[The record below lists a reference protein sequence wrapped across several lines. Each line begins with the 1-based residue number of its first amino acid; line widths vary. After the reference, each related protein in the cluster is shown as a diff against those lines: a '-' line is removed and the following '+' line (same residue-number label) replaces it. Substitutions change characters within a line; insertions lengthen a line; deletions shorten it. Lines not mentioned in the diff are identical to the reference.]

1 MSLQDCPPLPSASSG
16 SSRRVPAGLSSSPL
30 RVLGVLPPCACR
42 TVHLPCTSSGSS
54 RRVPAGLS
62 TSHARP
68 RGPPAVCL
76 QDCPPPM
83 HVLGVLPPCACRTV
97 LLSPARPR
105 GPPSVCRRTVLP
117 PCACRTVLLPCT
129 PSGSSRRVPAGVST
143 SHARPRGPP
152 AVCLQDCPPL
162 PSASLGSS
170 LRVPQDCPPAVC
182 LQDCPPLPCA
192 SSGSSRRVPAGLSTS
207 HARPRGPPAVCLQ
220 DCPPLPC
227 ASSGSSRRVPA
238 GLSTSHARPRGPP
251 AMSLQDCPPLP
262 CASSGS
268 PRRPLCRR
276 TGGHPQAAA
285 PLPTPRALLHPYP
298 SRNMGLCTVLPL
310 LGRSEGI
317 RLKHPG
323 TSVPGSQHRRGIVPG
338 HLVTAPRG
346 WEFALHKLNAVVND
360 FWAEISE
367 SVDKIEVLYEDEG
380 FRSRQFAALVASKVF
395 YHLGAFEESLNYALG
410 AGDLFNV
417 NDNSEY
423 VETII
428 AKCIDHYTKQC
439 VENADLPEGEKKPI
453 DQRLEGIVNKMFQ
466 RCLDDHKYKQ
476 AVGIALETRRLDI
489 FEKTI
494 LESNDVPGMLAYS
507 LKLCMSLMQ
516 NKQFRNKVLRV
527 LVKIYMNLEKPDFI
541 NVCQCLIFL
550 DDPQAVSDILEKLV
564 KEDNLL
570 MAYQICFDLYES
582 ASQQFLSSVIQ
593 NLRTVGTPIASVPGS
608 TNTGTVPGSEK
619 DSESMETEDKTGSAV
634 VGKTPEASPEPKD
647 QTLKMI
653 KILSGE
659 MAIELHLQFLIRNNN
674 TDLMIL
680 KNTKDAVRNS
690 VCHTA
695 TVIANSFMHCGTTS
709 DQFLR
714 DNLEWLARATNWAKF
729 TATASLGVIHKGHEK
744 EALQLMATYL
754 PKDTSP
760 GSAYQEGGG
769 LYALGL
775 IHANH
780 GGDIIDY
787 LLNQL
792 KNASNDIVRHGGS
805 LGLGLAAMGT
815 ARQDVYDLLKT
826 NLYQDDA
833 VTGEAAGLALGLV
846 MLGSKNA
853 QAIEDMVGYAQE
865 TQHEKILRGLAVGI
879 ALVMY
884 GRMEEADAL
893 IESLC
898 RDKDPILRRS
908 GMYTVAMAYCGSGN
922 NKAIRRLLHV
932 AVSDVNDDVRR
943 AAVESLG
950 FILFRTPEQCPS
962 VVSLLSESYN
972 PHVRY
977 GAAMALGIC
986 CAGTGNKEAINLL
999 EPMTNDPVNYVR
1011 QGALIASAL
1020 IMIQQTEITCPKVN
1034 QFRQLYSKVINDKH
1048 DDVMAKFG
1056 AILAQGI
1063 LDAGGHNVT
1072 ISLQSRTGHTH
1083 MPSVVGVLV
1092 FTQFW
1097 FWFPLSH
1104 FLSLAYTPTCVIGLN
1119 KDLKMPKVQYKSN
1132 CKPSTFAYPA
1142 PLEVP
1147 KEKEKEKVST
1157 AVLSITA
1164 KAKKK
1169 EKEKEKKEE
1178 EKMEVDEAEKKEEKE
1193 KKKEPEPNFQL
1204 LDNPA
1209 RAMPAQLKVLTMTE
1223 TCRYQPFKPL
1233 SIGGIIILKDT
1244 SEDIEELVEPVAAHG
1259 PKIEEEEQE
1268 PEPPEPFEYIDD

>member
-1 MSLQDCPPLPSASSG
+1 MITSAAGIISLLDEEE
-16 SSRRVPAGLSSSPL
+16 
-30 RVLGVLPPCACR
+30 
-42 TVHLPCTSSGSS
+42 
-54 RRVPAGLS
+54 
-62 TSHARP
+62 
-68 RGPPAVCL
+68 
-76 QDCPPPM
+76 
-83 HVLGVLPPCACRTV
+83 
-97 LLSPARPR
+97 
-105 GPPSVCRRTVLP
+105 
-117 PCACRTVLLPCT
+117 
-129 PSGSSRRVPAGVST
+129 
-143 SHARPRGPP
+143 
-152 AVCLQDCPPL
+152 
-162 PSASLGSS
+162 
-170 LRVPQDCPPAVC
+170 PQ
-182 LQDCPPLPCA
+182 
-192 SSGSSRRVPAGLSTS
+192 
-207 HARPRGPPAVCLQ
+207 
-220 DCPPLPC
+220 
-227 ASSGSSRRVPA
+227 
-238 GLSTSHARPRGPP
+238 
-251 AMSLQDCPPLP
+251 
-262 CASSGS
+262 
-268 PRRPLCRR
+268 
-276 TGGHPQAAA
+276 
-285 PLPTPRALLHPYP
+285 
-298 SRNMGLCTVLPL
+298 
-310 LGRSEGI
+310 
-317 RLKHPG
+317 LK
-323 TSVPGSQHRRGIVPG
+323 
-338 HLVTAPRG
+338 
-346 WEFALHKLNAVVND
+346 EFALHKLNAVVND

-476 AVGIALETRRLDI
+476 AIGIALETRRLDV
-489 FEKTI
+489 FEKTV

-608 TNTGTVPGSEK
+608 TNTGTVPGAEKESET
-619 DSESMETEDKTGSAV
+619 METEEKTGSAL

-932 AVSDVNDDVRR
+932 AVKFRSLGSLFLDPHPSLRDSQQVDITQSLAPYYVAQAGPDVNMPSN
-943 AAVESLG
+943 A
-950 FILFRTPEQCPS
+950 FILLFLLRTPEQCPS

-986 CAGTGNKEAINLL
+986 CAGTGHKEAINLL

-1209 RAMPAQLKVLTMTE
+1209 RVMPAQLKVLTMPE

>member
-1 MSLQDCPPLPSASSG
+1 VIQ
-16 SSRRVPAGLSSSPL
+16 
-30 RVLGVLPPCACR
+30 
-42 TVHLPCTSSGSS
+42 
-54 RRVPAGLS
+54 
-62 TSHARP
+62 
-68 RGPPAVCL
+68 
-76 QDCPPPM
+76 
-83 HVLGVLPPCACRTV
+83 
-97 LLSPARPR
+97 
-105 GPPSVCRRTVLP
+105 
-117 PCACRTVLLPCT
+117 
-129 PSGSSRRVPAGVST
+129 
-143 SHARPRGPP
+143 
-152 AVCLQDCPPL
+152 
-162 PSASLGSS
+162 
-170 LRVPQDCPPAVC
+170 
-182 LQDCPPLPCA
+182 
-192 SSGSSRRVPAGLSTS
+192 
-207 HARPRGPPAVCLQ
+207 
-220 DCPPLPC
+220 
-227 ASSGSSRRVPA
+227 
-238 GLSTSHARPRGPP
+238 
-251 AMSLQDCPPLP
+251 
-262 CASSGS
+262 
-268 PRRPLCRR
+268 
-276 TGGHPQAAA
+276 
-285 PLPTPRALLHPYP
+285 
-298 SRNMGLCTVLPL
+298 
-310 LGRSEGI
+310 
-317 RLKHPG
+317 
-323 TSVPGSQHRRGIVPG
+323 
-338 HLVTAPRG
+338 
-346 WEFALHKLNAVVND
+346 ND
-360 FWAEISE
+360 FHFIFQ
-367 SVDKIEVLYEDEG
+367 IIYEVLYEDES
-380 FRSRQFAALVASKVF
+380 FRSRAFAALVASKVF

-417 NDNSEY
+417 NDDSEY

-428 AKCIDHYTKQC
+428 AKCIDHYTKLR
-439 VENADLPEGEKKPI
+439 VENAELPEDEEKKSI
-453 DQRLEGIVNKMFQ
+453 DPRLEGIVNKMFQ
-466 RCLDDHKYKQ
+466 RCLGDHMYKQ
-476 AVGIALETRRLDI
+476 AIGIALETRRLDI

-494 LESNDVPGMLAYS
+494 LESKDIGGLLAYS
-507 LKLCMSLMQ
+507 LKICMSLMQ
-516 NKQFRNKVLRV
+516 NKKFRNDVLRV
-527 LVKIYMNLEKPDFI
+527 LVKLYMNLEKPDFI

-564 KEDNLL
+564 KDDNLL

-593 NLRTVGTPIASVPGS
+593 NLRTVGTPIPAVPGS
-608 TNTGTVPGSEK
+608 TNTGTVPTQEK
-619 DSESMETEDKTGSAV
+619 DSDVMETEDKAGSSPA
-634 VGKTPEASPEPKD
+634 GKTADVKSEPKD
-647 QTLKMI
+647 QNSKMI

-674 TDLMIL
+674 ADLMIL

-695 TVIANSFMHCGTTS
+695 TVIANSFMHTGTTS

-714 DNLEWLARATNWAKF
+714 ENLEWLARATNWAKF

-787 LLNQL
+787 LLSQL
-792 KNASNDIVRHGGS
+792 KNASNDIVRHGGA
-805 LGLGLAAMGT
+805 LGLGLAALGT
-815 ARQDVYDLLKT
+815 ARQDVYDLLKS

-846 MLGSKNA
+846 MLGSKSA

-879 ALVMY
+879 AMVMY

-943 AAVESLG
+943 AAVESIGL
-950 FILFRTPEQCPS
+950 ILFRTPEQCPS

-972 PHVRY
+972 PHVRC

-1020 IMIQQTEITCPKVN
+1020 IMIQQTEVTCPKVN

-1063 LDAGGHNVT
+1063 LDAGGRNVT

-1083 MPSVVGVLV
+1083 MPSVVGLLV

-1104 FLSLAYTPTCVIGLN
+1104 FLSLAFTPTAIIGLN
-1119 KDLKMPKVQYKSN
+1119 KDLKFSLHRCRRCSIDPTAN
-1132 CKPSTFAYPA
+1132 PP
-1142 PLEVP
+1142 PLP
-1147 KEKEKEKVST
+1147 TLHLWKCQRRRKKRRS
-1157 AVLSITA
+1157 VLT
-1164 KAKKK
+1164 
-1169 EKEKEKKEE
+1169 
-1178 EKMEVDEAEKKEEKE
+1178 
-1193 KKKEPEPNFQL
+1193 L
-1204 LDNPA
+1204 LDTRN
-1209 RAMPAQLKVLTMTE
+1209 Q
-1223 TCRYQPFKPL
+1223 C
-1233 SIGGIIILKDT
+1233 S
-1244 SEDIEELVEPVAAHG
+1244 
-1259 PKIEEEEQE
+1259 
-1268 PEPPEPFEYIDD
+1268 

>member
-1 MSLQDCPPLPSASSG
+1 MELQTIFL
-16 SSRRVPAGLSSSPL
+16 
-30 RVLGVLPPCACR
+30 
-42 TVHLPCTSSGSS
+42 
-54 RRVPAGLS
+54 
-62 TSHARP
+62 
-68 RGPPAVCL
+68 
-76 QDCPPPM
+76 
-83 HVLGVLPPCACRTV
+83 
-97 LLSPARPR
+97 
-105 GPPSVCRRTVLP
+105 
-117 PCACRTVLLPCT
+117 
-129 PSGSSRRVPAGVST
+129 
-143 SHARPRGPP
+143 
-152 AVCLQDCPPL
+152 
-162 PSASLGSS
+162 
-170 LRVPQDCPPAVC
+170 
-182 LQDCPPLPCA
+182 
-192 SSGSSRRVPAGLSTS
+192 
-207 HARPRGPPAVCLQ
+207 
-220 DCPPLPC
+220 
-227 ASSGSSRRVPA
+227 
-238 GLSTSHARPRGPP
+238 
-251 AMSLQDCPPLP
+251 
-262 CASSGS
+262 
-268 PRRPLCRR
+268 
-276 TGGHPQAAA
+276 
-285 PLPTPRALLHPYP
+285 RALLKKLAEMLGDLGHFQRLEELSP
-298 SRNMGLCTVLPL
+298 VLGAGIISL
-310 LGRSEGI
+310 LDEEEPQ
-317 RLKHPG
+317 LK
-323 TSVPGSQHRRGIVPG
+323 
-338 HLVTAPRG
+338 
-346 WEFALHKLNAVVND
+346 EFALHKLNAVVND

-439 VENADLPEGEKKPI
+439 VENADLPEGERKPI

-476 AVGIALETRRLDI
+476 AIGIALETRRLDI

-494 LESNDVPGMLAYS
+494 LESNDVSGMLAYS

-593 NLRTVGTPIASVPGS
+593 NLRTVGTPIPSVPGS

-619 DSESMETEDKTGSAV
+619 DSESMETEEKTGSV
-634 VGKTPEASPEPKD
+634 LVGKTPEASPEPKD

-680 KNTKDAVRNS
+680 KST
-690 VCHTA
+690 
-695 TVIANSFMHCGTTS
+695 
-709 DQFLR
+709 
-714 DNLEWLARATNWAKF
+714 
-729 TATASLGVIHKGHEK
+729 KGHEK

-1020 IMIQQTEITCPKVN
+1020 IMIQQTEITCPKVS

-1209 RAMPAQLKVLTMTE
+1209 RVMPAQLKVLTMPE

-1233 SIGGIIILKDT
+1233 SIGGVIILKDT

>member
-1 MSLQDCPPLPSASSG
+1 MMITSAAGIISLLDE
-16 SSRRVPAGLSSSPL
+16 
-30 RVLGVLPPCACR
+30 
-42 TVHLPCTSSGSS
+42 
-54 RRVPAGLS
+54 
-62 TSHARP
+62 
-68 RGPPAVCL
+68 
-76 QDCPPPM
+76 DE
-83 HVLGVLPPCACRTV
+83 
-97 LLSPARPR
+97 
-105 GPPSVCRRTVLP
+105 
-117 PCACRTVLLPCT
+117 
-129 PSGSSRRVPAGVST
+129 
-143 SHARPRGPP
+143 
-152 AVCLQDCPPL
+152 
-162 PSASLGSS
+162 
-170 LRVPQDCPPAVC
+170 PQ
-182 LQDCPPLPCA
+182 
-192 SSGSSRRVPAGLSTS
+192 
-207 HARPRGPPAVCLQ
+207 
-220 DCPPLPC
+220 
-227 ASSGSSRRVPA
+227 
-238 GLSTSHARPRGPP
+238 
-251 AMSLQDCPPLP
+251 
-262 CASSGS
+262 
-268 PRRPLCRR
+268 
-276 TGGHPQAAA
+276 
-285 PLPTPRALLHPYP
+285 
-298 SRNMGLCTVLPL
+298 
-310 LGRSEGI
+310 
-317 RLKHPG
+317 LK
-323 TSVPGSQHRRGIVPG
+323 
-338 HLVTAPRG
+338 
-346 WEFALHKLNAVVND
+346 EFALHKLNSIVND

-367 SVDKIEVLYEDEG
+367 SVDKIEVLYEDET
-380 FRSRQFAALVASKVF
+380 FCSREFAALVASKVF

-417 NDNSEY
+417 NDDSEY

-428 AKCIDHYTKQC
+428 AKCIDHYTKLR
-439 VENADLPEGEKKPI
+439 VENAELPEDEEKKSI
-453 DQRLEGIVNKMFQ
+453 DPRLEGIVNKMFQ
-466 RCLDDHKYKQ
+466 RCLGDHKYKQ
-476 AVGIALETRRLDI
+476 AIGIALETRRLDI

-494 LESNDVPGMLAYS
+494 LESNDISGLLAYS
-507 LKLCMSLMQ
+507 LKICMSLMQ
-516 NKQFRNKVLRV
+516 NKKFRNEVLRV
-527 LVKIYMNLEKPDFI
+527 LVKLYMNLDMPDFI

-593 NLRTVGTPIASVPGS
+593 NLRTVGTPIPAVPGS
-608 TNTGTVPGSEK
+608 TNTGTVPTQEK
-619 DSESMETEDKTGSAV
+619 DGDAMETDEKPGSSPA
-634 VGKTPEASPEPKD
+634 GKTTDQKEEPKD
-647 QTLKMI
+647 QNSKMI

-695 TVIANSFMHCGTTS
+695 TVIANSFMHTGTTS

-714 DNLEWLARATNWAKF
+714 ENLEWLARATNWAKF

-787 LLNQL
+787 LLSQL
-792 KNASNDIVRHGGS
+792 KNASNDIVRHGGA
-805 LGLGLAAMGT
+805 LGLGLAALGT
-815 ARQDVYDLLKT
+815 ARQDVYDLLKS

-833 VTGEAAGLALGLV
+833 VTGEASGLALGLV
-846 MLGSKNA
+846 MLGSKSA

-879 ALVMY
+879 AMVMY

-943 AAVESLG
+943 AAVESIG
-950 FILFRTPEQCPS
+950 FIMFRTPEQCPS

-972 PHVRY
+972 PHVRC

-1011 QGALIASAL
+1011 QGALISSAL
-1020 IMIQQTEITCPKVN
+1020 IMIQQTEVTCPKVN

-1063 LDAGGHNVT
+1063 LDAGGRNVS

-1083 MPSVVGVLV
+1083 MPSVVGLLV

-1104 FLSLAYTPTCVIGLN
+1104 FLSLAFTPTAIIGLN
-1119 KDLKMPKVQYKSN
+1119 KDLKMPKVQYRSN
-1132 CKPSTFAYPA
+1132 CKPSTFAYPP

-1169 EKEKEKKEE
+1169 EKEKKEKEE
-1178 EKMEVDEAEKKEEKE
+1178 EKMEVETQAEAEKEKKEEEKEKEKEKE
-1193 KKKEPEPNFQL
+1193 KKKEPEPNFQML
-1204 LDNPA
+1204 ENPA
-1209 RAMPAQLKVLTMTE
+1209 RVMSAQLKVLTMPE

-1233 SIGGIIILKDT
+1233 HTGGIIIMRDT
-1244 SEDIEELVEPVAAHG
+1244 SEEEEDLVEPVSAHG

-1268 PEPPEPFEYIDD
+1268 PEAPEPFEYIDE

>member
-1 MSLQDCPPLPSASSG
+1 TFCSSAGIISLLDEEE
-16 SSRRVPAGLSSSPL
+16 
-30 RVLGVLPPCACR
+30 
-42 TVHLPCTSSGSS
+42 
-54 RRVPAGLS
+54 
-62 TSHARP
+62 
-68 RGPPAVCL
+68 
-76 QDCPPPM
+76 
-83 HVLGVLPPCACRTV
+83 
-97 LLSPARPR
+97 
-105 GPPSVCRRTVLP
+105 
-117 PCACRTVLLPCT
+117 
-129 PSGSSRRVPAGVST
+129 
-143 SHARPRGPP
+143 
-152 AVCLQDCPPL
+152 
-162 PSASLGSS
+162 
-170 LRVPQDCPPAVC
+170 PQ
-182 LQDCPPLPCA
+182 
-192 SSGSSRRVPAGLSTS
+192 
-207 HARPRGPPAVCLQ
+207 
-220 DCPPLPC
+220 
-227 ASSGSSRRVPA
+227 
-238 GLSTSHARPRGPP
+238 
-251 AMSLQDCPPLP
+251 
-262 CASSGS
+262 
-268 PRRPLCRR
+268 
-276 TGGHPQAAA
+276 
-285 PLPTPRALLHPYP
+285 
-298 SRNMGLCTVLPL
+298 
-310 LGRSEGI
+310 
-317 RLKHPG
+317 LK
-323 TSVPGSQHRRGIVPG
+323 
-338 HLVTAPRG
+338 
-346 WEFALHKLNAVVND
+346 EFALHKLDSIVND
-360 FWAEISE
+360 FWAEISG
-367 SVDKIEVLYEDEG
+367 SVDKIEVLYEDES
-380 FRSRQFAALVASKVF
+380 FRSRSFAALVASKVF

-410 AGDLFNV
+410 AGDLFSV
-417 NDNSEY
+417 TDDSEY

-428 AKCIDHYTKQC
+428 AKCIDHYTKLR
-439 VENADLPEGEKKPI
+439 VENAELPEDEEKKSI
-453 DQRLEGIVNKMFQ
+453 DPRLEGIVNKMFL

-476 AVGIALETRRLDI
+476 AIGIALETRRLDM

-494 LESNDVPGMLAYS
+494 LESTDLSGLLAYS
-507 LKLCMSLMQ
+507 LKVCMSLMQ
-516 NKQFRNKVLRV
+516 NKKFRNEVLRV
-527 LVKIYMNLEKPDFI
+527 LVKLYMNLEKPDFI

-593 NLRTVGTPIASVPGS
+593 NLHTVGTPIPAVPGS
-608 TNTGTVPGSEK
+608 TNTGTVPTP
-619 DSESMETEDKTGSAV
+619 DSDAMETDDKAGSSPA
-634 VGKTPEASPEPKD
+634 GKPSETEPKD
-647 QTLKMI
+647 QNAKMI

-680 KNTKDAVRNS
+680 KNTKEHWCWGLCDCLFVLCRE
-690 VCHTA
+690 
-695 TVIANSFMHCGTTS
+695 
-709 DQFLR
+709 
-714 DNLEWLARATNWAKF
+714 NLEWLARATNWAKF

-787 LLNQL
+787 LLGQL
-792 KNASNDIVRHGGS
+792 KNASNDIVRHGGA
-805 LGLGLAAMGT
+805 LGLGLAALGT
-815 ARQDVYDLLKT
+815 ARQDVYDLLKS

-846 MLGSKNA
+846 MLGSKSA

-908 GMYTVAMAYCGSGN
+908 GMYTVGMAYCGSGN

-943 AAVESLG
+943 AAVESIG

-972 PHVRY
+972 PHVRC

-1020 IMIQQTEITCPKVN
+1020 IMIQQTEVTCPKVN

-1063 LDAGGHNVT
+1063 LDAGGRNVT

-1083 MPSVVGVLV
+1083 MPSVVGLLV

-1104 FLSLAYTPTCVIGLN
+1104 FLSLAFTPTAIICLN
-1119 KDLKMPKVQYKSN
+1119 KDLKMPKVQYRSN
-1132 CKPSTFAYPA
+1132 CKPSTFAYPPA
-1142 PLEVP
+1142 LEVP

-1169 EKEKEKKEE
+1169 EKEKKEKEE
-1178 EKMEVDEAEKKEEKE
+1178 EKMEVDEDKEKE

-1204 LDNPA
+1204 LENPA
-1209 RAMPAQLKVLTMTE
+1209 RVMPAQLKVLNMPE

-1233 SIGGIIILKDT
+1233 HTGGIIIMKDT
-1244 SEDIEELVEPVAAHG
+1244 SEEEEELVEPVSAHG

-1268 PEPPEPFEYIDD
+1268 PEPPEPFEYIDE

>member
-1 MSLQDCPPLPSASSG
+1 EHRYLNI
-16 SSRRVPAGLSSSPL
+16 
-30 RVLGVLPPCACR
+30 
-42 TVHLPCTSSGSS
+42 
-54 RRVPAGLS
+54 
-62 TSHARP
+62 
-68 RGPPAVCL
+68 
-76 QDCPPPM
+76 
-83 HVLGVLPPCACRTV
+83 
-97 LLSPARPR
+97 
-105 GPPSVCRRTVLP
+105 SV
-117 PCACRTVLLPCT
+117 
-129 PSGSSRRVPAGVST
+129 
-143 SHARPRGPP
+143 
-152 AVCLQDCPPL
+152 
-162 PSASLGSS
+162 
-170 LRVPQDCPPAVC
+170 
-182 LQDCPPLPCA
+182 
-192 SSGSSRRVPAGLSTS
+192 
-207 HARPRGPPAVCLQ
+207 
-220 DCPPLPC
+220 
-227 ASSGSSRRVPA
+227 
-238 GLSTSHARPRGPP
+238 
-251 AMSLQDCPPLP
+251 
-262 CASSGS
+262 
-268 PRRPLCRR
+268 
-276 TGGHPQAAA
+276 
-285 PLPTPRALLHPYP
+285 
-298 SRNMGLCTVLPL
+298 NMLDYSKP
-310 LGRSEGI
+310 
-317 RLKHPG
+317 
-323 TSVPGSQHRRGIVPG
+323 
-338 HLVTAPRG
+338 
-346 WEFALHKLNAVVND
+346 EFALHKLNFIVND
-360 FWAEISE
+360 FWAEISG
-367 SVDKIEVLYEDEG
+367 SVDKIEVLYEDET
-380 FRSRQFAALVASKVF
+380 FRSRAFAALVASKVF

-410 AGDLFNV
+410 AGELFNV
-417 NDNSEY
+417 TDDSEY

-428 AKCIDHYTKQC
+428 AKCIDHYTKLR
-439 VENADLPEGEKKPI
+439 VENAELPEDEEKKSI
-453 DQRLEGIVNKMFQ
+453 DPRLEGIVNKMFL

-476 AVGIALETRRLDI
+476 AIGIALETRRLDM

-494 LESNDVPGMLAYS
+494 LESTDVSGLLAYS
-507 LKLCMSLMQ
+507 LKVCMSLMQ
-516 NKQFRNKVLRV
+516 NKKFRNEVLRV
-527 LVKIYMNLEKPDFI
+527 LVKLYMNLEKPDFI

-593 NLRTVGTPIASVPGS
+593 NLRTVGTPIPAVPGS
-608 TNTGTVPGSEK
+608 TNTGTNK
-619 DSESMETEDKTGSAV
+619 DTLI
-634 VGKTPEASPEPKD
+634 PSPNHYEPKD
-647 QTLKMI
+647 QNAKMI

-695 TVIANSFMHCGTTS
+695 TVIANSFMHTGTTS

-714 DNLEWLARATNWAKF
+714 ENLEWLARATNWAKF

-787 LLNQL
+787 LLSQL
-792 KNASNDIVRHGGS
+792 KNASNDIVRHGGA
-805 LGLGLAAMGT
+805 LGLGLAALGT
-815 ARQDVYDLLKT
+815 ARQDVYDLLKS

-846 MLGSKNA
+846 MLGSKSA

-908 GMYTVAMAYCGSGN
+908 GMYTVGMAYCGSGN

-943 AAVESLG
+943 AAVESIG

-972 PHVRY
+972 PHVRC

-1020 IMIQQTEITCPKVN
+1020 IMIQQTEVTCPKVN
-1034 QFRQLYSKVINDKH
+1034 QFRQLYAKVINDKH

-1063 LDAGGHNVT
+1063 LDAGGRNVT

-1083 MPSVVGVLV
+1083 MPSMVGLLV

-1104 FLSLAYTPTCVIGLN
+1104 FLSLAFTPTAIIGLN
-1119 KDLKMPKVQYKSN
+1119 KDLKMPKVQYRSN
-1132 CKPSTFAYPA
+1132 CKPSTFAYPPA
-1142 PLEVP
+1142 LEVP

-1169 EKEKEKKEE
+1169 EKEKKEKEE
-1178 EKMEVDEAEKKEEKE
+1178 EKMEVDEEKEKE
-1193 KKKEPEPNFQL
+1193 KKKEAEPNFQL
-1204 LDNPA
+1204 LENPA
-1209 RAMPAQLKVLTMTE
+1209 RVMPAQLKVLNMPE

-1233 SIGGIIILKDT
+1233 HTGGIIIMKDT
-1244 SEDIEELVEPVAAHG
+1244 SEEEEELVEPVSAHG

-1268 PEPPEPFEYIDD
+1268 PEPPEPFEYIDE

>member
-1 MSLQDCPPLPSASSG
+1 MYLFSAGIISLLDEEE
-16 SSRRVPAGLSSSPL
+16 
-30 RVLGVLPPCACR
+30 
-42 TVHLPCTSSGSS
+42 
-54 RRVPAGLS
+54 
-62 TSHARP
+62 
-68 RGPPAVCL
+68 
-76 QDCPPPM
+76 
-83 HVLGVLPPCACRTV
+83 
-97 LLSPARPR
+97 
-105 GPPSVCRRTVLP
+105 
-117 PCACRTVLLPCT
+117 
-129 PSGSSRRVPAGVST
+129 
-143 SHARPRGPP
+143 
-152 AVCLQDCPPL
+152 
-162 PSASLGSS
+162 
-170 LRVPQDCPPAVC
+170 PQ
-182 LQDCPPLPCA
+182 
-192 SSGSSRRVPAGLSTS
+192 
-207 HARPRGPPAVCLQ
+207 
-220 DCPPLPC
+220 
-227 ASSGSSRRVPA
+227 
-238 GLSTSHARPRGPP
+238 
-251 AMSLQDCPPLP
+251 
-262 CASSGS
+262 
-268 PRRPLCRR
+268 
-276 TGGHPQAAA
+276 
-285 PLPTPRALLHPYP
+285 
-298 SRNMGLCTVLPL
+298 
-310 LGRSEGI
+310 
-317 RLKHPG
+317 LK
-323 TSVPGSQHRRGIVPG
+323 
-338 HLVTAPRG
+338 
-346 WEFALHKLNAVVND
+346 EFALQKLNSIVND
-360 FWAEISE
+360 FWAEISG
-367 SVDKIEVLYEDEG
+367 SVDKIEVLYEDEA
-380 FRSRQFAALVASKVF
+380 FRSREFAALVASKVF

-417 NDNSEY
+417 TDDSEY

-428 AKCIDHYTKQC
+428 AKCIDHYTKLR
-439 VENADLPEGEKKPI
+439 VEKAELPEDEEKKSI
-453 DQRLEGIVNKMFQ
+453 DPRLEGIVNKMFL

-476 AVGIALETRRLDI
+476 AIGIALETRRLDM

-494 LESNDVPGMLAYS
+494 LESSDLSGLLAYS
-507 LKLCMSLMQ
+507 LKVCMSLMQ
-516 NKQFRNKVLRV
+516 NKKFRNEVLRV
-527 LVKIYMNLEKPDFI
+527 LVKLYMNLEKPDFI

-593 NLRTVGTPIASVPGS
+593 NLRTVGTPIPAVPGS
-608 TNTGTVPGSEK
+608 TNTGTVPAPDK
-619 DSESMETEDKTGSAV
+619 DSDAMETDDKAGSSPA
-634 VGKTPEASPEPKD
+634 GKSAETKDEPKD
-647 QTLKMI
+647 QNAKMI

-659 MAIELHLQFLIRNNN
+659 MAIELHLQNIYICIYIYIYFHSQFLHAHRNN
-674 TDLMIL
+674 
-680 KNTKDAVRNS
+680 KE
-690 VCHTA
+690 
-695 TVIANSFMHCGTTS
+695 
-709 DQFLR
+709 
-714 DNLEWLARATNWAKF
+714 NLEWLARATNWAKF

-787 LLNQL
+787 LLGQL
-792 KNASNDIVRHGGS
+792 KNASNDIVRHGGA
-805 LGLGLAAMGT
+805 LGLGLAALGT
-815 ARQDVYDLLKT
+815 ARQDVYDLLKS

-846 MLGSKNA
+846 MLGSKSA

-884 GRMEEADAL
+884 GRMEEADTL

-908 GMYTVAMAYCGSGN
+908 GMYTVGMAYCGSGN

-943 AAVESLG
+943 AAVESIG

-972 PHVRY
+972 PHVRC

-1020 IMIQQTEITCPKVN
+1020 IMIQQSEVTCPKVN

-1063 LDAGGHNVT
+1063 LDAGGRNVT

-1083 MPSVVGVLV
+1083 MPSVVGLLV

-1104 FLSLAYTPTCVIGLN
+1104 FLSLAFTPTAIIGLN
-1119 KDLKMPKVQYKSN
+1119 KDLKMPKVQYRSN
-1132 CKPSTFAYPA
+1132 CKPSTFAYPPA
-1142 PLEVP
+1142 LEVP

-1169 EKEKEKKEE
+1169 EKEKKEKEE
-1178 EKMEVDEAEKKEEKE
+1178 EKMEVGEKEKKDEEKE
-1193 KKKEPEPNFQL
+1193 KKKEVEPNFQL
-1204 LDNPA
+1204 LENPA
-1209 RAMPAQLKVLTMTE
+1209 RVMPAQLKVLTMPE
-1223 TCRYQPFKPL
+1223 SCRYQPFKPL
-1233 SIGGIIILKDT
+1233 YTGGIIIMKDT
-1244 SEDIEELVEPVAAHG
+1244 SEEEEELVEPVSAHG

-1268 PEPPEPFEYIDD
+1268 PEPPEPFEYIDE

>member
-1 MSLQDCPPLPSASSG
+1 MITSAAGIISLLDE
-16 SSRRVPAGLSSSPL
+16 
-30 RVLGVLPPCACR
+30 
-42 TVHLPCTSSGSS
+42 
-54 RRVPAGLS
+54 
-62 TSHARP
+62 
-68 RGPPAVCL
+68 
-76 QDCPPPM
+76 DE
-83 HVLGVLPPCACRTV
+83 
-97 LLSPARPR
+97 
-105 GPPSVCRRTVLP
+105 
-117 PCACRTVLLPCT
+117 
-129 PSGSSRRVPAGVST
+129 
-143 SHARPRGPP
+143 
-152 AVCLQDCPPL
+152 
-162 PSASLGSS
+162 
-170 LRVPQDCPPAVC
+170 PQ
-182 LQDCPPLPCA
+182 
-192 SSGSSRRVPAGLSTS
+192 
-207 HARPRGPPAVCLQ
+207 
-220 DCPPLPC
+220 
-227 ASSGSSRRVPA
+227 
-238 GLSTSHARPRGPP
+238 
-251 AMSLQDCPPLP
+251 
-262 CASSGS
+262 
-268 PRRPLCRR
+268 
-276 TGGHPQAAA
+276 
-285 PLPTPRALLHPYP
+285 
-298 SRNMGLCTVLPL
+298 
-310 LGRSEGI
+310 
-317 RLKHPG
+317 LK
-323 TSVPGSQHRRGIVPG
+323 
-338 HLVTAPRG
+338 
-346 WEFALHKLNAVVND
+346 EFALHKLNAVVND

-476 AVGIALETRRLDI
+476 AIGIALETRRLDV

-619 DSESMETEDKTGSAV
+619 DRYNLGTERNRSDY
-634 VGKTPEASPEPKD
+634 
-647 QTLKMI
+647 
-653 KILSGE
+653 
-659 MAIELHLQFLIRNNN
+659 LIGR
-674 TDLMIL
+674 TYQ
-680 KNTKDAVRNS
+680 
-690 VCHTA
+690 
-695 TVIANSFMHCGTTS
+695 TTS
-709 DQFLR
+709 CPDPSEESLSMAAIVSNRRLFCLHVWFVVSQNNCNEVLNITR
-714 DNLEWLARATNWAKF
+714 ITKMAVKQRHCVNSSSLVNQSLILNTWLDCRLLKDNLEWLARATNWAKF

-1209 RAMPAQLKVLTMTE
+1209 RVMPAQLKVLTMPE

>member
-1 MSLQDCPPLPSASSG
+1 MITSAAGIISLLDEEE
-16 SSRRVPAGLSSSPL
+16 
-30 RVLGVLPPCACR
+30 
-42 TVHLPCTSSGSS
+42 
-54 RRVPAGLS
+54 
-62 TSHARP
+62 
-68 RGPPAVCL
+68 
-76 QDCPPPM
+76 
-83 HVLGVLPPCACRTV
+83 
-97 LLSPARPR
+97 
-105 GPPSVCRRTVLP
+105 
-117 PCACRTVLLPCT
+117 
-129 PSGSSRRVPAGVST
+129 
-143 SHARPRGPP
+143 
-152 AVCLQDCPPL
+152 
-162 PSASLGSS
+162 
-170 LRVPQDCPPAVC
+170 PQ
-182 LQDCPPLPCA
+182 
-192 SSGSSRRVPAGLSTS
+192 
-207 HARPRGPPAVCLQ
+207 
-220 DCPPLPC
+220 
-227 ASSGSSRRVPA
+227 
-238 GLSTSHARPRGPP
+238 
-251 AMSLQDCPPLP
+251 
-262 CASSGS
+262 
-268 PRRPLCRR
+268 
-276 TGGHPQAAA
+276 
-285 PLPTPRALLHPYP
+285 
-298 SRNMGLCTVLPL
+298 
-310 LGRSEGI
+310 
-317 RLKHPG
+317 LK
-323 TSVPGSQHRRGIVPG
+323 
-338 HLVTAPRG
+338 
-346 WEFALHKLNAVVND
+346 EFALHKLNAVVND

-439 VENADLPEGEKKPI
+439 VENAELPEGEKKPV
-453 DQRLEGIVNKMFQ
+453 DERLEGIVNKMFQ

-476 AVGIALETRRLDI
+476 AIGIALETRRLDI

-619 DSESMETEDKTGSAV
+619 D
-634 VGKTPEASPEPKD
+634 
-647 QTLKMI
+647 
-653 KILSGE
+653 
-659 MAIELHLQFLIRNNN
+659 
-674 TDLMIL
+674 
-680 KNTKDAVRNS
+680 
-690 VCHTA
+690 
-695 TVIANSFMHCGTTS
+695 
-709 DQFLR
+709 R

-1020 IMIQQTEITCPKVN
+1020 IMIQQTEITCPKVS

-1104 FLSLAYTPTCVIGLN
+1104 FLSLAFTPTCVIGLN

-1132 CKPSTFAYPA
+1132 CKPSTFAYPP

-1169 EKEKEKKEE
+1169 EKEKEKEKKEE
-1178 EKMEVDEAEKKEEKE
+1178 EKMEVDETEKKDEKE

-1209 RAMPAQLKVLTMTE
+1209 RVMPAQLKVLTMTE
-1223 TCRYQPFKPL
+1223 SCRYQPFKPL

-1244 SEDIEELVEPVAAHG
+1244 SEDMEELVEPVAAHG

>member
-1 MSLQDCPPLPSASSG
+1 M
-16 SSRRVPAGLSSSPL
+16 
-30 RVLGVLPPCACR
+30 RVLIVLSLISCFSICSYKLTPCL
-42 TVHLPCTSSGSS
+42 VLFL
-54 RRVPAGLS
+54 AGIIS
-62 TSHARP
+62 
-68 RGPPAVCL
+68 
-76 QDCPPPM
+76 
-83 HVLGVLPPCACRTV
+83 
-97 LLSPARPR
+97 LL
-105 GPPSVCRRTVLP
+105 
-117 PCACRTVLLPCT
+117 
-129 PSGSSRRVPAGVST
+129 
-143 SHARPRGPP
+143 
-152 AVCLQDCPPL
+152 DEDE
-162 PSASLGSS
+162 
-170 LRVPQDCPPAVC
+170 PQ
-182 LQDCPPLPCA
+182 
-192 SSGSSRRVPAGLSTS
+192 
-207 HARPRGPPAVCLQ
+207 
-220 DCPPLPC
+220 
-227 ASSGSSRRVPA
+227 
-238 GLSTSHARPRGPP
+238 
-251 AMSLQDCPPLP
+251 
-262 CASSGS
+262 
-268 PRRPLCRR
+268 
-276 TGGHPQAAA
+276 
-285 PLPTPRALLHPYP
+285 
-298 SRNMGLCTVLPL
+298 
-310 LGRSEGI
+310 
-317 RLKHPG
+317 LK
-323 TSVPGSQHRRGIVPG
+323 
-338 HLVTAPRG
+338 
-346 WEFALHKLNAVVND
+346 EFALHKLDSIVND
-360 FWAEISE
+360 FWAEISG
-367 SVDKIEVLYEDEG
+367 SVDKIEVLYEDET
-380 FRSRQFAALVASKVF
+380 FRSREFAALVASKVF

-417 NDNSEY
+417 TDDSEY

-428 AKCIDHYTKQC
+428 AKCIDHYTKLR
-439 VENADLPEGEKKPI
+439 VENAELPEDEEKKSI
-453 DQRLEGIVNKMFQ
+453 DPRLEGIVNKMFL

-476 AVGIALETRRLDI
+476 AIGIALETRRLDM

-494 LESNDVPGMLAYS
+494 LESNDVSGLLAYS
-507 LKLCMSLMQ
+507 LKVCMSLMQ
-516 NKQFRNKVLRV
+516 NKKFRNEVLRV
-527 LVKIYMNLEKPDFI
+527 LVKLYMNLEKPDFI

-593 NLRTVGTPIASVPGS
+593 NLRTVGTPIPGVPGS
-608 TNTGTVPGSEK
+608 TNTGTVPTSDK
-619 DSESMETEDKTGSAV
+619 DSDAMETDDKTGSSPA
-634 VGKTPEASPEPKD
+634 GKQAETKDEPKD
-647 QTLKMI
+647 QNAKMI

-695 TVIANSFMHCGTTS
+695 TVIANSFMHTGTTS

-714 DNLEWLARATNWAKF
+714 ENLEWLARATNWAKF

-787 LLNQL
+787 LLSQL
-792 KNASNDIVRHGGS
+792 KNASNDIVRHGGA
-805 LGLGLAAMGT
+805 LGLGLSALGT
-815 ARQDVYDLLKT
+815 ARQDVYDLLKS

-846 MLGSKNA
+846 MLGSKSA

-879 ALVMY
+879 AMVMY

-908 GMYTVAMAYCGSGN
+908 GMYTVGMAYCGSGN

-943 AAVESLG
+943 AAVESIG

-972 PHVRY
+972 PHVRC

-986 CAGTGNKEAINLL
+986 CAGTGNK
-999 EPMTNDPVNYVR
+999 
-1011 QGALIASAL
+1011 
-1020 IMIQQTEITCPKVN
+1020 VN
-1034 QFRQLYSKVINDKH
+1034 QFRQLYAKVINDKH

-1063 LDAGGHNVT
+1063 LDAGGRNVT

-1083 MPSVVGVLV
+1083 MPSVVGLLV

-1104 FLSLAYTPTCVIGLN
+1104 FLSLAFTPTAIIGLN
-1119 KDLKMPKVQYKSN
+1119 KDLKMPKVQYRSN
-1132 CKPSTFAYPA
+1132 CKPSTFAYPPA
-1142 PLEVP
+1142 LEVP

-1169 EKEKEKKEE
+1169 EKEKKEKEE
-1178 EKMEVDEAEKKEEKE
+1178 EKMEVKEEEKEKEKE
-1193 KKKEPEPNFQL
+1193 KKKEVEPNFQL
-1204 LDNPA
+1204 LENPA
-1209 RAMPAQLKVLTMTE
+1209 RVMPAQLKVLNMPE

-1233 SIGGIIILKDT
+1233 HTGGIIIMKDT
-1244 SEDIEELVEPVAAHG
+1244 SEEEEELVEPVSAHG

-1268 PEPPEPFEYIDD
+1268 PEPPEPFEYIDE